1 MWKHGSGSD
10 EKDGEICA
18 FAFLEFPDFSTS
30 EKYGELGP
38 SPTGF
43 LVNGNR
49 EARSTGKLWEVGG
62 GTKKGMRERLPAEV
76 SAHVPS
82 TPPSAASTWNVAC
95 CGSRPP
101 SQSCPSCLGTKS
113 LASDC
118 CSGQSPEGSTL
129 TQGKSRVGYA
139 DITTA
144 RQLGTTL
151 SVPFVTTLTLP
162 SHFLSQPHSSLLLSN
177 FPTPRFP

>member
-1 MWKHGSGSD
+1 
-10 EKDGEICA
+10 
-18 FAFLEFPDFSTS
+18 
-30 EKYGELGP
+30 
-38 SPTGF
+38 
-43 LVNGNR
+43 
-49 EARSTGKLWEVGG
+49 
-62 GTKKGMRERLPAEV
+62 MRERLPAEV
-76 SAHVPS
+76 STHVPS

-129 TQGKSRVGYA
+129 TQGKSRVGYG

-151 SVPFVTTLTLP
+151 SVPFVTTLTLL
-162 SHFLSQPHSSLLLSN
+162 SHFPQSATFLSASQQLPYPEEISLESPGSQGSGFLVLSRSA
-177 FPTPRFP
+177 PEKSEAKLGLQKRTQAKWGCGLGRGRLVLA